1 MPSQDNP
8 KLLQQLKSGFK
19 RTIRC
24 DLPIKDD
31 IKIYENI
38 KKVATGQ
45 GNDYTTGFLIDY
57 SYFKDYNRMA
67 AIDLCKQQALDANR
81 KQYNKVTL
89 RKKCP
94 YSELFWSVFSRIPTE
109 YGNLLHEPPNSAQ
122 MLENTDQKYSQYG
135 HFSHSLILLL
145 I

>member
-1 MPSQDNP
+1 MPSIDNP

-109 YGNLLHEPPNSAQ
+109 YGNLLHESPNSVQ

>member
-1 MPSQDNP
+1 MPSIDNP

-109 YGNLLHEPPNSAQ
+109 YGNLLHESPNSVQ
-122 MLENTDQKYSQYG
+122 MLEITDQKYSQYG

>member
-24 DLPIKDD
+24 DLPIKDN
-31 IKIYENI
+31 IKTYENI

-45 GNDYTTGFLIDY
+45 RNDYTTGFLIDY
-57 SYFKDYNRMA
+57 SYFKDCNRMA

-94 YSELFWSVFSRIPTE
+94 YSELFWYVFSRIPTE
-109 YGNLLHEPPNSAQ
+109 YGNLLHESPNSVQ

>member
-1 MPSQDNP
+1 MPSQDSP

-45 GNDYTTGFLIDY
+45 RNDYTTGFLIDY
-57 SYFKDYNRMA
+57 SYFKDCNRMV

-94 YSELFWSVFSRIPTE
+94 YSELFWYVFSRISTE
-109 YGNLLHEPPNSAQ
+109 YGNLLHESPNSVQ

>member
-19 RTIRC
+19 RTISC

-31 IKIYENI
+31 IKTYENI

-45 GNDYTTGFLIDY
+45 ENDYSTGFLIDY

-67 AIDLCKQQALDANR
+67 AIDLCKQQALDSNR

-89 RKKCP
+89 HKKCS
-94 YSELFWSVFSRIPTE
+94 YSEFFCSVFSRIRTE
-109 YGNLLHEPPNSAQ
+109 YGNLLHKSPNSVQ
-122 MLENTDQKYSQYG
+122 CGRIQTRNTPSKVTF
-135 HFSHSLILLL
+135 HTF
-145 I
+145 

>member
-1 MPSQDNP
+1 MPSIDNP

-45 GNDYTTGFLIDY
+45 GNDYTTDFLIDY

-109 YGNLLHEPPNSAQ
+109 YGNLLHESPNSVQ

>member
-94 YSELFWSVFSRIPTE
+94 YSELFWSVFSRIRTE
-109 YGNLLHEPPNSAQ
+109 YGNLLHKSPNSVQ
-122 MLENTDQKYSQYG
+122 MRENTDQEYSHYG
-135 HFSHSLILLL
+135 HFSHSLILPL

>member
-31 IKIYENI
+31 IKIHENI

-109 YGNLLHEPPNSAQ
+109 YGNLLHESPNSVQ